1 MPVLKIFLSKR
12 VTSDRGVSLP
22 TPYIEA
28 TIEYDGEP
36 FPDSGVVN
44 FQFQVDMAE
53 PRPEPRWN
61 IESK

>member
-1 MPVLKIFLSKR
+1 MPILKIFLSKR
-12 VTSDRGVSLP
+12 VSSDRGVPLP
-22 TPYIEA
+22 TPHIEA

-36 FPDSGVVN
+36 FPTSGIVD
-44 FQFQVDMAE
+44 FQFVVDLSS